1 MTVNMIKLS
10 PSNSEW
16 VLISKIFNNQ
26 EKAMKKILLTI
37 FLIMSINSAYA
48 ELKIGFVSINKILKD
63 APQTAIS
70 NKKLEKEF
78 KVKTDK
84 LKKSIVTLQ
93 TKAKS
98 LEKNG
103 LTMDDATREAKKR
116 ELQLAQI
123 DIQRSE
129 RELKEDIN
137 LRRREELNKLQTK
150 VNIAID
156 KFAAKEK
163 YDLILYQGVA
173 YTSEASDVTKEV
185 VKMMGAIK

>member
-1 MTVNMIKLS
+1 
-10 PSNSEW
+10 
-16 VLISKIFNNQ
+16 
-26 EKAMKKILLTI
+26 MKKILLTI

-84 LKKSIVTLQ
+84 LKKSIVALQ

-137 LRRREELNKLQTK
+137 LRRREELNKLQAK

-156 KFAAKEK
+156 QFATKEK

-173 YTSEASDVTKEV
+173 FTSEATDVTKEV
-185 VKMMGAIK
+185 VKMMGTVK